1 METTQFRA
9 VFGGFAAAL
18 SLGIALAGCSSTVKR
33 PDGGEG
39 LLPVGSSAP
48 DFAATTKA
56 GDPTR
61 LSALKG
67 APVVVYFY
75 PKDETPG
82 CTREAC
88 AFRDAW
94 DRLQAAGARVWGI
107 SADSHE
113 SHVAFAREHQLTFP
127 LLPDPELRW
136 ATAFGVS
143 TTLGMTDRVT
153 FLVGRDGRIAKVYPD
168 VDPAVH
174 VDQVLADL
182 AALGADPTPPGPA
195 PSRP

>member
-82 CTREAC
+82 CTKEAC

-94 DRLQAAGARVWGI
+94 AKFQAQKVGI
-107 SADSHE
+107 VGVSRDSEE
-113 SHVAFAREHQLTFP
+113 SHRAFVKKHDLPFP
-127 LLPDPELRW
+127 LASDENGEIARSYGVKSTL
-136 ATAFGVS
+136 GVS
-143 TTLGMTDRVT
+143 SRVT
-153 FLVGRDGRIAKVYPD
+153 FLVTADGKIAKVWPD
-168 VDPAVH
+168 VDPGIHA
-174 VDQVLADL
+174 DEVLAAA
-182 AALGADPTPPGPA
+182 AALP
-195 PSRP
+195 